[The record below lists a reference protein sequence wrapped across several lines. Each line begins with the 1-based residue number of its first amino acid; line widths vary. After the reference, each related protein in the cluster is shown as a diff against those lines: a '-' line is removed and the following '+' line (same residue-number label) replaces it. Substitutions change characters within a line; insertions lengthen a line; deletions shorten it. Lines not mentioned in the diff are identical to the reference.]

1 MKKKTKPDTKLSIIE
16 AAGELFA
23 HRGVDGTG
31 VRAIVEKAGTAL
43 SSVNYHFKNKDDL
56 YEACINYIISD
67 KINLYSIYT
76 TFDNAPT
83 DSPQDAANTL
93 YDVIKELFHII
104 LNPENPGWYGI
115 LLIRA
120 KHEKH
125 PVANKIMADVTAP
138 SRIKTFLLD
147 RVPNLSDE
155 EAYLWVFSLTGQLQN
170 FILAKNT
177 VLETFN
183 KQEYNTDFI
192 NKLANYSAKTLIRS
206 LNLPKPDRVQ
216 TS

>member
-1 MKKKTKPDTKLSIIE
+1 MKKKTKTDTKLSILE

-23 HRGVDGTG
+23 IRGVDGTG

-43 SSVNYHFKNKDDL
+43 SSVNYHFRNKEDL
-56 YEACINYIISD
+56 YEACINYVVSD
-67 KINLYSIYT
+67 KINLNSIYT
-76 TFDNAPT
+76 SFDNSTT
-83 DSPQDAANTL
+83 DSPQEASNTL
-93 YDVIKELFHII
+93 YDVIKELFHLV
-104 LNPENPGWYGI
+104 LNPKNPSWYGV

-125 PVANKIMADVTAP
+125 PVANRIMADVTAP
-138 SRIKTFLLD
+138 DRIKSFLLD
-147 RVPNLSDE
+147 RIPDLSDE

-177 VLETFN
+177 VLETF
-183 KQEYNTDFI
+183 KKKEYNTDFI

-206 LNLPKPDRVQ
+206 LNLPKPDQ
-216 TS
+216 IQPL